1 MIASS
6 HGASIKCTYVC
17 VMLVSRFRV
26 VQRHAT
32 KQKKI
37 QLQREEGALE
47 AREMITTMRKKFK
60 ATMDTF
66 KALAKDRF
74 G

>member
-1 MIASS
+1 
-6 HGASIKCTYVC
+6 
-17 VMLVSRFRV
+17 MLVSRFRV